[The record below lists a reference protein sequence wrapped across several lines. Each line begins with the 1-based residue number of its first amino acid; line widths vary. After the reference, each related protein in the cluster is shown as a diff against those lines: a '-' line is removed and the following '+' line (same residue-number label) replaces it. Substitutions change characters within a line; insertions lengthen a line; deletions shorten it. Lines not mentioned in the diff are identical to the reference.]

1 MESTTKRKITAR
13 RGRVSDDK
21 PNPVDWRVRHTG
33 GVQILTVHQLDD
45 LDWLVHGFSTR
56 LGGTSELES
65 SAGSKSERVLNLG
78 FTDWDDRRN
87 VLRNREKFT
96 GCMRAREMRMA
107 ALRQVHSDI
116 AHRIQAATSEPPL
129 QGDALFTREPGIL
142 LTVQTAD
149 CIPILFADTRAHA
162 VAAIHS
168 GWRGTLKRISEKT
181 LGRMRMEFGTRPE
194 DVIVAIGPGIGGCC
208 YEVGHEVAKEF
219 ASQFPQAHDW
229 FGGPFAATPAGDN
242 DPNWL
247 PWLTMAPP
255 GHAPEPPRVHLNLI
269 AANRDILVNAGVN
282 PERIA
287 VSEFCTS
294 CRTDLF
300 FSYRKERHTGRLM
313 AAIGI
318 QGKQQTRR
326 GKRKPE

>member
-1 MESTTKRKITAR
+1 MEATMKTHITAR
-13 RGRVSDDK
+13 RGRIGERDPK
-21 PNPVDWRVRHTG
+21 RADWNLRHAG
-33 GVQILTVHQLDD
+33 SAQILTARQLDD
-45 LDWLVHGFSTR
+45 LDWIVHGFSTR
-56 LGGTSELES
+56 SGGASELES
-65 SAGSKSERVLNLG
+65 SVGREAERVLNLG
-78 FTDWDDRRN
+78 FTDWDSRPN
-87 VLRNREKFT
+87 VLWNREKFI
-96 GCMRAREMRMA
+96 GCIGAREMRMA
-107 ALRQVHSDI
+107 TVRQVHSDI
-116 AHRIQAATSEPPL
+116 VHRVQVATSEPLL
-129 QGDALFTREPGIL
+129 QGDALLTREPGIL

-149 CIPILFADTRAHA
+149 CIPILFVDTRAHA

-181 LGRMRMEFGTRPE
+181 LGRMRMEFGTRPD

-219 ASQFPQAHDW
+219 ASQFPQAPGW
-229 FGGPFAATPAGDN
+229 FKGPFVALASGDN

-269 AANRDILVNAGVN
+269 AANRDILVSAGVN
-282 PERIA
+282 PEKIA
-287 VSEFCTS
+287 ISEFCTS

-300 FSYRKERHTGRLM
+300 FSYRKERRTGRMM

-318 QGKQQTRR
+318 RR
-326 GKRKPE
+326 KRQAQKGKRKSQ